1 MEVNLRDKFGQMIM
15 LGLDVNEINDEVISL
30 IKDYKIGG
38 VVLYKKNY
46 YDMKSMVNLINKLK
60 KINKEN
66 IPLFIAIDQ
75 ENGRVNR
82 LPNEIMRIYNPLR
95 QAMSKDIEV
104 INECNEITSNI
115 LSMVGVNMNFAPVL
129 DINYDNKVIG
139 NRSYGYNKQD
149 VIKYGLP
156 IIKTMKDKGIIS
168 VVKHFPGH
176 GLVME
181 DSHYLIPTIKDV
193 DKMENDLDVYG
204 EAIKSGCDAIMVGH
218 LKVRGYGNKPATINR
233 EIIDKY
239 LINRYNYHGLIIT
252 DDLRM
257 NTMKYMYGMKNLIIK
272 SINSGC
278 NVLMIKYKKNDIR
291 KIYSQ
296 LYDMVDKIDINLINN
311 SYSKIIDIK
320 NKYQIS
326 NNIADIYIDINDIN
340 EKINKINEK
349 M

>member
-1 MEVNLRDKFGQMIM
+1 
-15 LGLDVNEINDEVISL
+15 
-30 IKDYKIGG
+30 
-38 VVLYKKNY
+38 
-46 YDMKSMVNLINKLK
+46 
-60 KINKEN
+60 
-66 IPLFIAIDQ
+66 
-75 ENGRVNR
+75 
-82 LPNEIMRIYNPLR
+82 
-95 QAMSKDIEV
+95 
-104 INECNEITSNI
+104 
-115 LSMVGVNMNFAPVL
+115 
-129 DINYDNKVIG
+129 
-139 NRSYGYNKQD
+139 
-149 VIKYGLP
+149 
-156 IIKTMKDKGIIS
+156 MKDKGIIS

-193 DKMENDLDVYG
+193 DKMENDLDVYSK
-204 EAIKSGCDAIMVGH
+204 AIDNGCDAIMVGH
-218 LKVRGYGNKPATINR
+218 LKVMGYGNKPATINKKIIDR
-233 EIIDKY
+233 YLIDKY
-239 LINRYNYHGLIIT
+239 NYNGLIIT

-278 NVLMIKYKKNDIR
+278 NILMIKYKKNDIR